1 MLALYAQSLHPQ
13 ADQPIW
19 SESLTPP
26 CHVATNYATPRAF
39 MRAKRRAVLWRAV
52 LLGLLLSAVNSP
64 IWGPEVQIS
73 CDLGQSCHGS
83 AEGPKFNG
91 DSGSAVRRVWNI
103 AAGSAETFREVDS
116 LSNHPTR
123 VT

>member
-1 MLALYAQSLHPQ
+1 MTQRARPRPGDVPLLPESRKGAFILSSDSERKIWTLSDALFTGSDVFHLVF
-13 ADQPIW
+13 D
-19 SESLTPP
+19 
-26 CHVATNYATPRAF
+26 PREEGILIA
-39 MRAKRRAVLWRAV
+39 
-52 LLGLLLSAVNSP
+52 AVNSP

-103 AAGSAETFREVDS
+103 ASGSATNGDRTPAPTG
-116 LSNHPTR
+116 LS
-123 VT
+123 